1 MTIFLENILDEAEM
15 WPGKCLELHGMCDGK
30 FVFNEAFY
38 MRQNIIIYS
47 VASSPVPVE
56 ELVYKKRSFSS
67 MERVTL
73 Q

>member
-1 MTIFLENILDEAEM
+1 
-15 WPGKCLELHGMCDGK
+15 MCDDK

>member
-1 MTIFLENILDEAEM
+1 MENILDEAAM
-15 WPGKCLELHGMCDGK
+15 WLDERSELYGMCDDK

-47 VASSPVPVE
+47 VASSPVPVK
-56 ELVYKKRSFSS
+56 ELVYEKHSFSS
-67 MERVTL
+67 MERVAL

>member
-1 MTIFLENILDEAEM
+1 MENILDEAAM
-15 WPGKCLELHGMCDGK
+15 WLDERSELYGMCNDK

-67 MERVTL
+67 MGRVTL

>member
-1 MTIFLENILDEAEM
+1 MENILDEAAM
-15 WPGKCLELHGMCDGK
+15 WQDERSELYGMCDDK

-47 VASSPVPVE
+47 VASSPVPVK
-56 ELVYKKRSFSS
+56 ELVYEKHSFSS
-67 MERVTL
+67 MERVAL

>member
-1 MTIFLENILDEAEM
+1 MIIFLENILDEAAM
-15 WPGKCLELHGMCDGK
+15 WPDKRSELYGMCDDK

-38 MRQNIIIYS
+38 MRQNIIYS

>member
-1 MTIFLENILDEAEM
+1 MENILDEAAM
-15 WPGKCLELHGMCDGK
+15 WLDERSELYGMCDDK

-67 MERVTL
+67 MGRVTL

>member
-1 MTIFLENILDEAEM
+1 MKLRCDQINAQSFMACAMTNL
-15 WPGKCLELHGMCDGK
+15 CLKKPFTCDQ
-30 FVFNEAFY
+30 
-38 MRQNIIIYS
+38 RQNIIIYS

>member
-1 MTIFLENILDEAEM
+1 MENILDEAAM
-15 WPGKCLELHGMCDGK
+15 WPDKRSELYGLCDDK

>member
-1 MTIFLENILDEAEM
+1 
-15 WPGKCLELHGMCDGK
+15 MCDDK

-38 MRQNIIIYS
+38 MRQNIIIHS

>member
-1 MTIFLENILDEAEM
+1 M
-15 WPGKCLELHGMCDGK
+15 WPDKRSELYGMCDDK

-56 ELVYKKRSFSS
+56 DIVYKKRSFSS

>member
-1 MTIFLENILDEAEM
+1 
-15 WPGKCLELHGMCDGK
+15 MCDDK

-47 VASSPVPVE
+47 VASSPVPVK
-56 ELVYKKRSFSS
+56 ELVYEKHSFSS

>member
-1 MTIFLENILDEAEM
+1 
-15 WPGKCLELHGMCDGK
+15 MCNDK

-47 VASSPVPVE
+47 VASSPVPVK
-56 ELVYKKRSFSS
+56 ELVYEKHSFSS